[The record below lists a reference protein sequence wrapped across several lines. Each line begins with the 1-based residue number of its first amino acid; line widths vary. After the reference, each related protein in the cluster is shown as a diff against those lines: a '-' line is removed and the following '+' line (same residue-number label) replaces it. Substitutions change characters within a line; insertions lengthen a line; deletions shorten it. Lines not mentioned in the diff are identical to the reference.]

1 MAAVIPNSTKLG
13 RKAGRLLG
21 RWTSKLLRQKQPLPP
36 QPMSKS
42 RRIQAKWAELQD
54 GIPARLRRIESLL
67 ANKDIDS
74 AADVAAWFQN
84 YRDMLDLYFWLEDP
98 ETSKAAH
105 FAYSVDLRH
114 ACVNYCPTLI
124 EAVPRFGYHGW
135 ARKIR
140 EYVGGADVL
149 DIGCGS
155 GLYGTA
161 FLMMGAKSYTGVDPS
176 MALDSRRIKDKT
188 KRKPAELPMTL
199 REMSDRC
206 PAITLISETYEN
218 FSAAHKFDLISLHN
232 VTEHLNNIDTILL
245 DVRRHARDDGRLV
258 YNHHNF
264 YCWNG
269 HHGAP
274 RNAAQID
281 PASCDQQKLIDW
293 NHVLNADRFLSDHY
307 LKKKLNRI
315 RIDELKR
322 LTRINFD
329 IDSWSENPSPPDVL
343 ERLTPEIWDKLQ
355 AFDNSLTRTD
365 LETNVAICV
374 ATPKQNPSQEGRD
387 DAAG

>member
-1 MAAVIPNSTKLG
+1 MIPNNTKSG
-13 RKAGRLLG
+13 RKAGGVLG
-21 RWTSKLLRQKQPLPP
+21 RWTSKLLGRKTPP
-36 QPMSKS
+36 SPPPMSES

-54 GIPARLRRIESLL
+54 GIPARLEHIEALL
-67 ANKDIDS
+67 ANQDIDS
-74 AADVAAWFQN
+74 AADVAAWFQD

-105 FAYSVDLRH
+105 FAYSCDLRH

-135 ARKIR
+135 AYKIR
-140 EYVGGADVL
+140 EYVRGADVL

-161 FLMMGAKSYTGVDPS
+161 FLMMGARSYTGVDPS
-176 MALDSRRIKDKT
+176 MALDSNKIKNKI
-188 KRKPAELPMTL
+188 KRKFAELPMTL

-206 PAITLISETYEN
+206 PAITLVSETYED
-218 FSAAHKFDLISLHN
+218 FSAAHRFDLISLHN
-232 VTEHLNNIDTILL
+232 VTEHLHNIDTILL
-245 DVRRHARDDGRLV
+245 DVRRHTRDEGRLV

-269 HHGAP
+269 HHGLP

-281 PASCDQQKLIDW
+281 PASRNQQELIDW
-293 NHVLNADRFLSDHY
+293 NHILNAERLMPNHY
-307 LKKKLNRI
+307 VHKKLNRI
-315 RIDELKR
+315 RFDELKR

-329 IDSWSENPSPPDVL
+329 IQSWSETPSPRDEL
-343 ERLTPEIWDKLQ
+343 ERLTPEVWNRLQ
-355 AFDNSLTRTD
+355 AFDDSLTRTD
-365 LETNVAICV
+365 LEINTAICV
-374 ATPKQNPSQEGRD
+374 ATPKQAPAQEGRN
-387 DAAG
+387 DAA

>member
-1 MAAVIPNSTKLG
+1 
-13 RKAGRLLG
+13 
-21 RWTSKLLRQKQPLPP
+21 
-36 QPMSKS
+36 MSES

-54 GIPARLRRIESLL
+54 GIPARLERIEALL
-67 ANKDIDS
+67 VNRDIDG

-135 ARKIR
+135 ARKMR
-140 EYVGGADVL
+140 EYVRGADVL

-161 FLMMGAKSYTGVDPS
+161 FLMMGARSYTGVDPA
-176 MALDSRRIKDKT
+176 MALDSNRIKNKI
-188 KRKPAELPMTL
+188 KRKPAELHISL
-199 REMSDRC
+199 REMSDQC
-206 PAITLISETYEN
+206 PAITLISDTYEE
-218 FSAAHKFDLISLHN
+218 FTAAHKFDLISLHN
-232 VTEHLNNIDTILL
+232 VTEHLHNIDTILL
-245 DVRRHARDDGRLV
+245 DVRRHARDGGRLV

-269 HHGAP
+269 HHGVP

-281 PASCDQQKLIDW
+281 PASHKQQELIDW
-293 NHVLNADRFLSDHY
+293 NHILNVEQLTPHHY
-307 LKKKLNRI
+307 MHKKLNLI
-315 RIDELKR
+315 RMDELKR
-322 LTRINFD
+322 LTGINFD
-329 IDSWSENPSPPDVL
+329 IEDWSEIPSPPEIL
-343 ERLTPEIWDKLQ
+343 ERLTPEIWDRLQ
-355 AFDNSLTRTD
+355 AFDSSLARTD

-374 ATPKQNPSQEGRD
+374 ATPKQAPSQEGRD
-387 DAAG
+387 DAA

>member
-1 MAAVIPNSTKLG
+1 MQRDESGNKTSG
-13 RKAGRLLG
+13 LLG
-21 RWTSKLLRQKQPLPP
+21 RWTSKLLGRKTPPLPP
-36 QPMSKS
+36 PMSET

-54 GIPARLRRIESLL
+54 GTPARLSRIENLL
-67 ANKDIDS
+67 ANQDIDS
-74 AADVAAWFQN
+74 AVDVAAWFRD

-105 FAYSVDLRH
+105 FAYSDDLHH
-114 ACVNYCPTLI
+114 ACANYCPTLI

-135 ARKIR
+135 ANKMHA
-140 EYVGGADVL
+140 YVRGADVL

-176 MALDSRRIKDKT
+176 MELDSNRIKDKI
-188 KRKPAELPMTL
+188 KRQSAELPITL

-206 PAITLISETYEN
+206 PAITLVSETYED
-218 FSAAHKFDLISLHN
+218 FSAAQRFDLISLHN
-232 VTEHLNNIDTILL
+232 VTEHLHNIDTILL
-245 DVRRHARDDGRLV
+245 DVRRHARDGGRLV

-269 HHGAP
+269 HHGVP

-281 PASCDQQKLIDW
+281 PAARDQQELIDW
-293 NHVLNADRFLSDHY
+293 NHIFNAERFPPNHFVHR
-307 LKKKLNRI
+307 KLNRI

-322 LTRINFD
+322 LTGVNFD
-329 IDSWSENPSPPDVL
+329 IEDWSEFASPEEIL
-343 ERLTPEIWDKLQ
+343 ERLTPEIWDRLQ

-365 LETNVAICV
+365 LDTNIAICV
-374 ATPKQNPSQEGRD
+374 ATPKQTPSLEGGN